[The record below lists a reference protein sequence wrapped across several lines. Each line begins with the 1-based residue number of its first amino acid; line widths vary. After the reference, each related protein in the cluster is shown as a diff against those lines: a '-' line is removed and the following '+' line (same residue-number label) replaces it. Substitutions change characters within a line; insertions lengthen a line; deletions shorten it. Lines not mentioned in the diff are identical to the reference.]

1 MKDVL
6 FNVDMSC
13 SSCSNAVTTA
23 LTSIAGVV
31 KVDTN
36 VTTKQVMVSCDVAA
50 SDQALLDALV
60 NWASSV
66 SSDKSVELV
75 YSHTSKTTT
84 TTTAGGAGGA
94 TVVVLSTAEEDEVD
108 GIYAVPSSL
117 SVRMTQWA
125 LWLGPRVTR

>member
-1 MKDVL
+1 MQEVL

-13 SSCSNAVTTA
+13 SSCSNAVTAA

-36 VTTKQVMVSCDVAA
+36 VTTKQVVVSCDVGV
-50 SDQALLDALV
+50 SDQVLIDALV

-84 TTTAGGAGGA
+84 ATGGSATAVA
-94 TVVVLSTAEEDEVD
+94 LSTAEDEVD

-117 SVRMTQWA
+117 SVRVTQWA